1 MFNVFQ
7 YDREL
12 EQHEHKLRLRKTQSM
27 LQERKKVNDSIH
39 IQNYNYRV
47 EKFLKSSLNN
57 PVVYNTYIPPL
68 SIVPRPSNPENFK
81 GNRTFL
87 IRSFKTEKERIKQ
100 SIEENSILDTQPNES
115 CISSQSKTK
124 HEFLLK
130 KSSSVKPAKRLPI
143 LKADTDD
150 DSDEKN
156 HEDLQLGQESSFLS
170 QNNER
175 YPIKPNKTHFKALIH
190 KLMKEKPVDQFYR
203 KKDSIFGSLP
213 AGTLDPIINIIQ
225 NSNTRFKHL
234 FQPVSMKVLEASNI
248 IRPKIKKKFLKKGQ
262 GHMWI
267 HQPVLDKYD

>member
-12 EQHEHKLRLRKTQSM
+12 EQHEHKMKLRKTQSV
-27 LQERKKVNDSIH
+27 LHERKKINDSIH

-47 EKFLKSSLNN
+47 DKFLKSSIIN
-57 PVVYNTYIPPL
+57 PVVYNNYMPPL
-68 SIVPRPSNPENFK
+68 SIVPRPSNPEYFK

-87 IRSFKTEKERIKQ
+87 IKSFKTEKERIKQ

-115 CISSQSKTK
+115 CTSSQSKIK
-124 HEFLLK
+124 HKFLFK
-130 KSSSVKPAKRLPI
+130 KSSSVKPAKRFPV

-150 DSDEKN
+150 DSEDKN
-156 HEDLQLGQESSFLS
+156 QEDLQADQDNEFIS
-170 QNNER
+170 QKNENNS
-175 YPIKPNKTHFKALIH
+175 IKPNKTHFNALIH

-213 AGTLDPIINIIQ
+213 TGTLDPIISIIQ

-248 IRPKIKKKFLKKGQ
+248 IRPKITKKFLKKGQ
-262 GHMWI
+262 GHIWV
-267 HQPVLDKYD
+267 HQPVLEKYD